1 MPVRGSAFTRTLC
14 LLGTV
19 LVAAIAGD
27 ACSAGGSD
35 GAGAQGAGVGG
46 DSFDGGLGAAG
57 GAAPCVA
64 QEYPGE
70 LVPLDL
76 YVMQDQS
83 ASMADASKWS
93 SVTTALTTFIN
104 SDQEAGLG
112 VGIGF
117 FPLPP
122 PPNSIPGACT
132 TNEECGLYGPCMP
145 WINGKVCA
153 GSLAQDTSCDPLDYD
168 QAEVPIA
175 ELTTAQKTLLL
186 TAIGNHNPDG
196 DATPTQPSIQGA
208 LAYAVAWAL
217 QNPTHLTY
225 LVYATDGEPTG
236 CTYNTVAEAANLAQ
250 QAASGYPPVKTFVI
264 GVGSLLSDLNQI
276 AAAGGTAQ
284 AYLVDT
290 ANATQQFLDAL
301 VEIRANGMC
310 MFTIPLPTEGD
321 PDFTRVNVV
330 LTDQTE
336 TIYNVG
342 TEAACD
348 PTTGGWYY
356 DNPADPHMILL
367 CPATCTQVQTT
378 GWSIHVALGCTTT
391 TR

>member
-1 MPVRGSAFTRTLC
+1 VQRGRLER
-14 LLGTV
+14 
-19 LVAAIAGD
+19 
-27 ACSAGGSD
+27 
-35 GAGAQGAGVGG
+35 
-46 DSFDGGLGAAG
+46 FDGGLGAAG
-57 GAAPCVA
+57 GGEPCVA
-64 QEYPGE
+64 QQFPGE

-83 ASMADASKWS
+83 FSMSEEGKWA
-93 SVTTALTTFIN
+93 SVTSALTTFIN
-104 SDQEAGLG
+104 SDQEPGLG
-112 VGIGF
+112 VGLGF

-122 PPNSIPGACT
+122 PAGSIPGPCT
-132 TNEECGLYGPCMP
+132 SDPECGLYGPCLTMFG
-145 WINGKVCA
+145 NVCS
-153 GSLAQDTSCDPLDYD
+153 GSLAPDTSCDPYDYD
-168 QAEVPIA
+168 QADVPIA
-175 ELTTAQKTLLL
+175 ELTTAQKSLLL
-186 TAIGNHNPDG
+186 GAIAAHSPDG

-208 LAYAVAWAL
+208 LAYAVVWAL

-236 CTYNTVAEAANLAQ
+236 CTYNTVAEAANI
-250 QAASGYPPVKTFVI
+250 AASAANGYPPVKTFVI

-276 AAAGGTAQ
+276 AAAGGTEQ

-301 VEIRANGMC
+301 VDIRANGMC
-310 MFTIPLPTEGD
+310 MFTIPLPTAGD

-330 LTDQTE
+330 LTDPNDPAQTE
-336 TIYNVG
+336 TIYNVA

-356 DNPADPHMILL
+356 DNPDDPHMILL
-367 CPATCTQVQTT
+367 CPASCDKVRTT
-378 GWSIHVALGCTTT
+378 GWSIGVALGCTTT